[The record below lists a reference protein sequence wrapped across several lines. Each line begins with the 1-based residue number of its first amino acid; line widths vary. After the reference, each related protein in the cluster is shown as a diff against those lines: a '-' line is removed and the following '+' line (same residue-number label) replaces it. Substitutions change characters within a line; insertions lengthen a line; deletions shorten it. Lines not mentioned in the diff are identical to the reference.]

1 MTDTHAPGDIPP
13 AQSLSPAPSRRQI
26 LLHGLKGAALTGVVA
41 GSGLLAA
48 PSGFSVSPAMA
59 GTIPTTLSDKDRSM
73 TPKAFVY
80 TEVQIAV
87 PFEQA
92 PWKAINQA
100 ILQQPGFLN
109 KTWFAGSGTNSLG
122 GIYAFDSISNAEA
135 FVTGYFP
142 REAAG
147 FGVAHTTR
155 IFDAA
160 ATQEASRDL
169 ASPHFG
175 ARPATAPGAFVYTE
189 LQVNMP
195 FPQVPWQDRN
205 PVLRAQKG
213 LLSKTWLSGLHTG
226 TIGGVDAFDTLENA
240 KDFAVN
246 VFPETAARM
255 NAALYTRVF
264 DAAAIE
270 AASREMRSPYYV

>member
-1 MTDTHAPGDIPP
+1 MTDTHAPDGTRP
-13 AQSLSPAPSRRQI
+13 SPAPSRRQF
-26 LLHGLKGAALTGVVA
+26 LTRGLKGAALTGIVV
-41 GSGLLAA
+41 GSGTLAA
-48 PSGFSVSPAMA
+48 PHRTAASTTMA
-59 GTIPTTLSDKDRSM
+59 GTLPTALSDKERSM

-87 PFEQA
+87 PFDQA

-122 GIYAFDSISNAEA
+122 GIYAFDSIGNAEA

-160 ATQEASRDL
+160 ATEEASRDL

-175 ARPATAPGAFVYTE
+175 ATPTATPGAFVYTE

-195 FPQVPWQDRN
+195 FRQVPWQDRN
-205 PVLRAQKG
+205 PVLRAQRG

-240 KDFAVN
+240 RNFAVN
-246 VFPETAARM
+246 IFPETAARL

>member
-1 MTDTHAPGDIPP
+1 MTDTHAPGGAP
-13 AQSLSPAPSRRQI
+13 SPAPSRRQI
-26 LLHGLKGAALTGVVA
+26 LALGLKGAALTGVIA

-48 PSGFSVSPAMA
+48 PHGLASSTAMA
-59 GTIPTTLSDKDRSM
+59 GTLAGGTPLPPLSDKDRSM

-122 GIYAFDSISNAEA
+122 GIYAFDSIANAQA

-175 ARPATAPGAFVYTE
+175 AKPAAAPGAFVYTE

-246 VFPETAARM
+246 IFPETAARM

-270 AASREMRSPYYV
+270 EASREMRSPYYV